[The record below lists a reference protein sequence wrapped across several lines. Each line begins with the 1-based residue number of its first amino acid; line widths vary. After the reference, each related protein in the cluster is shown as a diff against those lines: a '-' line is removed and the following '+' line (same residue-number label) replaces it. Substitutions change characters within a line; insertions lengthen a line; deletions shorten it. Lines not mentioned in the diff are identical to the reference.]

1 MARPKPRRAL
11 VKVLVTASSRGIG
24 FGVAKVLLQRGH
36 EVTINGSTE
45 EHVRRAL
52 EQLSQIGRV
61 HGLKADITVRDE
73 VLRLVSYAES
83 EMGGLDGLVFIAPP
97 PRPGRF
103 EELGPD
109 DWELGVRQLLLS
121 AVWLVQASLEAL
133 KKSRGS
139 IVILSS
145 FAIREPV
152 EVLALSN
159 VIRISLA
166 GLTRTLSRE
175 LGKYGIRVNMVLPGN
190 IETDRSRKVIES
202 RAKAKG
208 ISYEEELKAEMA
220 DVPLGRIGKPEEV
233 GEVVEFLLSERA
245 SYVSG
250 AAVPVDGGLL
260 HGVF

>member
-1 MARPKPRRAL
+1 VRAL
-11 VKVLVTASSRGIG
+11 ITASSRGIG
-24 FGVAKVLLQRGH
+24 FGVAKVMLSRGH
-36 EVTINGSTE
+36 EVTINGSSE
-45 EHVRRAL
+45 EHVRRAID
-52 EQLSQIGRV
+52 QLSALGKV
-61 HGLKADITVRDE
+61 HGVTADITTREGVT
-73 VLRLVSYAES
+73 RLVSEAVNA
-83 EMGGLDGLVFIAPP
+83 MGGLDGLVFIAPP

-103 EELGPD
+103 EELSQA

-121 AVWLVQASLEAL
+121 AVWLVQGSLPHLKAS
-133 KKSRGS
+133 GGG
-139 IVILSS
+139 IVIVSS

-166 GLTRTLSRE
+166 GLTRTLARE

-190 IETDRSRKVIES
+190 IETDRSRQVIES
-202 RAKAKG
+202 RARAKG
-208 ISYEEELKAEMA
+208 INYEEELKIEMA

-245 SYVSG
+245 SYVNG

>member
-1 MARPKPRRAL
+1 MR
-11 VKVLVTASSRGIG
+11 VLVTASSRGIG

-36 EVTINGSTE
+36 EVTINGSSE

-52 EQLSQIGRV
+52 EALSPLGKV
-61 HGLKADITVRDE
+61 HGVTADITRREE
-73 VLRLVSYAES
+73 VVRLVSEAVKA
-83 EMGGLDGLVFIAPP
+83 MGGLEGLVYIAPP

-103 EELGPD
+103 EELSPG
-109 DWELGVRQLLLS
+109 DWELGVRQLLLN
-121 AVWLVQASLEAL
+121 AVWLVQESLPHL
-133 KKSRGS
+133 KRSRGS
-139 IVILSS
+139 LVLLSS

-166 GLTRTLSRE
+166 GLTRTLARE

-190 IETDRSRKVIES
+190 IETDRSRQVIES
-202 RAKAKG
+202 RARAKG
-208 ISYEEELKAEMA
+208 VSYEEELKAEMA

-250 AAVPVDGGLL
+250 AAIPVDGGLL